1 MPKQKDNAP
10 YFYRKVAGYR
20 QSLSGVQP
28 ERPEVVQVNDAVPT
42 GVTSIASNETGT
54 NILLTNEGT
63 TPAPV
68 ELSFENSYLKGV
80 DPDSGTPESPSYVVD
95 DESATRTISVQRD
108 QSPSSYPSTEKITF
122 TGNTGFIQTRAYTID
137 APAFSVM
144 VGSLATP
151 TMAFAFNQNL
161 VAGGGSANLNLGST
175 SSTINPYEVIGS
187 ASVVS
192 SSEQPEF
199 EGYAE
204 LPNFVYDTVQTTGLH
219 DLSEF
224 WATSGNKRTW
234 IMAWSNIGTL
244 RTGIYSTLFEIQ
256 QSKSFGKIYAS
267 SSGIGHNVSSNT
279 VLDDTHQHS
288 INGASASEVMVH
300 TIAPKC
306 LVAITWDGVDEFT
319 VRWKQ
324 TGHGTGFSYL
334 TRSKTADTGS
344 SNSRHVV
351 VGGGGSKS
359 TNNIRVRNFSAINHE
374 LTDSEF
380 TSLCVAAGLPA

>member
-151 TMAFAFNQNL
+151 TMAF
-161 VAGGGSANLNLGST
+161 
-175 SSTINPYEVIGS
+175 
-187 ASVVS
+187 
-192 SSEQPEF
+192 
-199 EGYAE
+199 
-204 LPNFVYDTVQTTGLH
+204 
-219 DLSEF
+219 
-224 WATSGNKRTW
+224 
-234 IMAWSNIGTL
+234 
-244 RTGIYSTLFEIQ
+244 
-256 QSKSFGKIYAS
+256 
-267 SSGIGHNVSSNT
+267 
-279 VLDDTHQHS
+279 
-288 INGASASEVMVH
+288 
-300 TIAPKC
+300 
-306 LVAITWDGVDEFT
+306 
-319 VRWKQ
+319 
-324 TGHGTGFSYL
+324 
-334 TRSKTADTGS
+334 
-344 SNSRHVV
+344 
-351 VGGGGSKS
+351 
-359 TNNIRVRNFSAINHE
+359 
-374 LTDSEF
+374 
-380 TSLCVAAGLPA
+380 